1 MADSTNPEVQA
12 KTWLTPDQVDDLRT
26 TAYEDSFADH
36 LGLRN
41 ESLIAVMYDTGLRVG
56 ELVQLDVDMLR
67 LDSDQPSIYLPSAI
81 QKDYPTDASP
91 SPATLTLTDSLGT
104 TRLLKSYLNNRWK
117 ESDAVFPSQKSD
129 RMTTK
134 QVRNVVEKLAV
145 EAGIEPFRLDGTRG
159 DPNNVTPHSL
169 RHSVAYRMLHEE
181 DARIY
186 DVRNRLRHTSVQTTE
201 QIYEHFQRR

>member
-91 SPATLTLTDSLGT
+91 SPATLELTDSLGT
-104 TRLLKSYLNNRWK
+104 ARLLKSYLNNRWK

-145 EAGIEPFRLDGTRG
+145 EAGIEPFRLDGSRG
-159 DPNNVTPHSL
+159 DPGDVTPHSL